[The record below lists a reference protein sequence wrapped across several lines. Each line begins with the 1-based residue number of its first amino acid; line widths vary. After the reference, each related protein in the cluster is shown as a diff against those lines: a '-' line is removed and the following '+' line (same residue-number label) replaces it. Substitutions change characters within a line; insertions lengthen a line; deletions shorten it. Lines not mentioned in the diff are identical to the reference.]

1 LQQNSKTATN
11 QQNKN
16 QMKNKKALYII
27 VGGVVL
33 AITAAFLYFKKQAT
47 TLMNGITYKFQ
58 NVRFPKIS
66 LQEVQIAADLV
77 INNPSDLTL
86 TVTGY
91 DMVAELYTY
100 SNAGDAEPQSKT
112 PLAHLVGKDINTDI
126 PKLNSGVFPVTI
138 KFKPQDLGFAL
149 APVVLSMLSTASE
162 QASTGVD
169 NTNREFAIHYRGL
182 FSGKLGAFGV
192 SNVPVDYTYNL

>member
-1 LQQNSKTATN
+1 
-11 QQNKN
+11 
-16 QMKNKKALYII
+16 MDKKKII
-27 VGGVVL
+27 IFTIAGGVVL
-33 AITAAFLYFKKQAT
+33 ALTAAYMYFRKQAT

-66 LQEVQIAADLV
+66 LQEVQVSTDLV

-91 DMVAELYTY
+91 DMVAEIWTY
-100 SNAGDAEPQSKT
+100 ANAGDAEPQSRT
-112 PLAHLVGKDINTDI
+112 PLARLVGTDINTPI
-126 PKLNSGVFPVTI
+126 PRFNSGVFPILI
-138 KFKPQDLGFAL
+138 KFKPQDLGLAL
-149 APVVLSMLSTASE
+149 APVVLQMLSTASQ

-169 NTNREFAIHYRGL
+169 NTNRKFAIHYRGL

-192 SNVPVDYTYNL
+192 SNVPVNYTYNI

>member
-1 LQQNSKTATN
+1 
-11 QQNKN
+11 
-16 QMKNKKALYII
+16 MDKKKII
-27 VGGVVL
+27 IFTIAGGVVL
-33 AITAAFLYFKKQAT
+33 ALTAAYLYFKKQAT

-66 LQEVQIAADLV
+66 LQEVQISTDLL

-100 SNAGDAEPQSKT
+100 ANIGDAEPQSKT
-112 PLAHLVGKDINTDI
+112 PLAHLVGTDINTQI
-126 PKLNSGVFPVTI
+126 PKANTGVFPILI
-138 KFKPQDLGFAL
+138 KFKPQDLGLAL
-149 APVVLSMLSTASE
+149 APVVLNMLSTASQ

-169 NTNREFAIHYRGL
+169 NTDRKFAVHYRGL

-192 SNVPVDYTYNL
+192 SNVPVDFTYTL